1 MQLLNTR
8 FLSATAVLA
17 AVMLAGCGGGGTT
30 TPNPDNEGPFTF
42 DGTIDNNDFFDGSG
56 DNDRH
61 YDIFQVDATRSG
73 TAEIAMSSNDLDSQ
87 LYVYKRDSN
96 GNYGNVVAEDD
107 DSGDGADAI
116 VRFDVK
122 RGEIFRVITTSSR
135 ASEFGRYQVFFSR
148 EFGRPLTVPNNPGNL
163 TAPGF
168 KLPAMKAKGAL
179 EKRAA
184 Q

>member
-30 TPNPDNEGPFTF
+30 PNPDNDGPFTF
-42 DGTIDNNDFFDGSG
+42 DGTIDNDDFFDGTG

-61 YDIFQVDATRSG
+61 YDIFQVDVTRSG

-87 LYVYKRDSN
+87 LYIYKRDSN
-96 GNYGNVVAEDD
+96 GNYGNVIAEDD
-107 DSGDGADAI
+107 DSGDGADAV
-116 VRFDVK
+116 VRFDVS

-135 ASEFGRYQVFFSR
+135 ASEFGGYRVFFSR
-148 EFGRPLTVPNNPGNL
+148 EFGRPLIVPNNR

-168 KLPAMKAKGAL
+168 SLPAIKAKGAL